1 MEHST
6 LRSDSCLAESVI
18 INFLLSHIEFD
29 LELLLYLSQIREEWL
44 VRNVLSL
51 GFVIVT
57 VDRLEHIQ

>member
-6 LRSDSCLAESVI
+6 LRSDSCLAESFI
-18 INFLLSHIEFD
+18 INLLLSHVELD

-44 VRNVLSL
+44 VRNVLCL